1 MKVFWGSFFHYTRG
15 ESSAKFKET
24 IIANENDM
32 LDEIDDRNVVSAD
45 DDNLEE
51 LTEDYH
57 PL

>member
-1 MKVFWGSFFHYTRG
+1 MKVFWGSFFHYIRG
-15 ESSAKFKET
+15 ESIAKSKES
-24 IIANENDM
+24 IIANGNDM
-32 LDEIDDRNVVSAD
+32 LDEIDDRNVVLAD

>member
-1 MKVFWGSFFHYTRG
+1 MAKSK
-15 ESSAKFKET
+15 ES
-24 IIANENDM
+24 IIANGNDM
-32 LDEIDDRNVVSAD
+32 LDEIDDRNVVLAD